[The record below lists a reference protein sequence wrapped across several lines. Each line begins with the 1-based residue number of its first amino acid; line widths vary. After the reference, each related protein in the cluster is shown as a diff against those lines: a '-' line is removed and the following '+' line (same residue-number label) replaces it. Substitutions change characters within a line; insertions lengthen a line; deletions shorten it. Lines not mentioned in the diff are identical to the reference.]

1 MCSFPEF
8 PLVDRIEPGSV
19 RTGDR
24 EVELVLEGQNL
35 SGISELLFLG
45 GGIKVLW
52 SRHEGPEK
60 LRIAIDVERSAD
72 IGPRYLLLTDPL
84 AGIIVARR
92 QLRVVKR
99 PWPAVE
105 KNNLEMQTADRMP
118 SAGELKSGVMFIN
131 PYDWT

>member
-24 EVELVLEGQNL
+24 EVELVLEGRNL

-45 GGIKVLW
+45 GGIRVLW
-52 SRHEGPEK
+52 RRNDGPDR
-60 LRIAIDVERSAD
+60 LRIAIDVERSAAV
-72 IGPRYLLLTDPL
+72 GPRYLLLTDPL

-92 QLRVVKR
+92 QLRVEKR
-99 PWPAVE
+99 PWPAFE
-105 KNNLEMQTADRMP
+105 KSKQEMQTAERIP
-118 SAGELKSGVMFIN
+118 AAGELKSGVMFVN
-131 PYDWT
+131 PYDWI